1 MSQISKPG
9 GTYTI
14 LPLPFSQ
21 NFEIK
26 EDVLVQAIDWAVSV
40 GAKGV
45 VATGSVGEFSHLTE
59 AERKRVMEVSIAQ
72 IRKNPG
78 TKAVAMTAA
87 AGTLETITWTKLAKD
102 MGYDYALIVPPYYW
116 KVGDDEVFRHYQMI
130 SEATDIPLIVYNNPI
145 TSKFKISVPFAKRL
159 AALPTVVGMK
169 EMSHDMAYLM
179 SMYETVGG
187 EISMMQT
194 FRVYLMGLMLG
205 AAGGSI
211 TSFGLPAC
219 VKINE
224 LYAKGDL
231 AGAVKIQQALNKL
244 FKGST
249 EGSGVLGRIKTA
261 CSLVA
266 GLDFGPPR
274 PPYITPEGK
283 ELDILKANL
292 DHLNETMAAVK

>member
-21 NFEIK
+21 SFEIK
-26 EDVLVQAIDWAVSV
+26 EDVLLQAIDWAVGA

-59 AERKRVMEVSIAQ
+59 AERKRVMEISIAQ

-130 SEATDIPLIVYNNPI
+130 TEATDIPLIVYNNPI

-224 LYAKGDL
+224 LYTKGDL

>member
-26 EDVLVQAIDWAVSV
+26 EDVLAQAIDWAVSV
-40 GAKGV
+40 GAQGV

-159 AALPTVVGMK
+159 AELPTVVGMK

-292 DHLNETMAAVK
+292 DHLNQTMAAVK

>member
-1 MSQISKPG
+1 MGQITKPKG
-9 GTYTI
+9 MFTI

-21 NFEIK
+21 KFEIK
-26 EDVLVQAIDWAVSV
+26 EDVLQQAIDWAVSV

-72 IRKNPG
+72 IRKNQG

-87 AGTLETITWTKLAKD
+87 AGTMETIAWTKLAEE

-116 KVGDDEVFRHYQMI
+116 KVGDNEVYNHYKMVND
-130 SEATDIPLIVYNNPI
+130 ATGIPIIVYNNPI
-145 TSKFKISVPFAKRL
+145 TSKFNISVPFAARL
-159 AALPTVVGMK
+159 AALPNVVGMK

-179 SMYETVGG
+179 SMYDTVGG

-219 VKINE
+219 VRIKE
-224 LYAKGDL
+224 LYDKGNL
-231 AGAVKIQQALNKL
+231 EGAVKIQQALNKL

-261 CSLVA
+261 CSMVA

-274 PPYITPEGK
+274 PPYLAPDEK
-283 ELDILKANL
+283 ELAVLQANM
-292 DHLNETMAAVK
+292 DHLNEVMASVK

>member
-26 EDVLVQAIDWAVSV
+26 EDVLAQAIDWAVSV
-40 GAKGV
+40 GAQGV

-159 AALPTVVGMK
+159 ADLPTVVGMK

>member
-1 MSQISKPG
+1 MSDKVKPQG
-9 GTYTI
+9 IYTI
-14 LPLPFSQ
+14 LPLPFSES
-21 NFEIK
+21 FEIK
-26 EDVLVQAIDWAVSV
+26 EDVLFQAIDWAVGA

-59 AERKRVMEVSIAQ
+59 AEREHVMEISLGQ
-72 IRKNPG
+72 IRKNAG
-78 TKAVAMTAA
+78 TKAVSMTAA
-87 AGTLETITWTKLAKD
+87 AGTLETIRWTKLAQE

-116 KVGDDEVFRHYQMI
+116 KVGDDEVYRHFQMVND
-130 SEATDIPLIVYNNPI
+130 AVDIPIIVYNNPI
-145 TSKFKISVPFAKRL
+145 TSKFTIKVPFADRL
-159 AALPTVVGMK
+159 AELSNVVAMK

-179 SMYETVGG
+179 SMYDTVGDK
-187 EISMMQT
+187 ISMMQT

-219 VKINE
+219 VRIKE
-224 LYAKGDL
+224 LYDAGNL
-231 AGAVKIQQALNKL
+231 TGAVKIQQALNKL

-261 CSLVA
+261 CSMVA

-274 PPYITPEGK
+274 PPYLAPNDK
-283 ELDILKANL
+283 ELAVLQANM
-292 DHLNETMAAVK
+292 DHLNEVMDSVK